1 MKLKVLFSTLFIIGS
16 LGWYMAFSKP
26 LTLDHLSSS
35 MTYNY
40 VRSVVWYH
48 SRGKIKE
55 LESIL
60 MNDDL
65 SDQMAIKLKINNM
78 LQHRTSVYLREFN
91 TLDAPISKVGDRYE
105 ELFEFDNFL
114 EETYAV
120 VFSNRETHSKLSLIT
135 DIMESYQSKANDQ
148 LLELMNNTNT
158 K

>member
-1 MKLKVLFSTLFIIGS
+1 MKLKVLFSTLFITGL
-16 LGWYMAFSKP
+16 LGWYMAFSRP
-26 LTLDHLSSS
+26 LALDHLSSS

-65 SDQMAIKLKINNM
+65 SDKMAIKLKINNM

-91 TLDAPISKVGDRYE
+91 ALDAPIPKVGDHYE

-114 EETYAV
+114 EEIYGV
-120 VFSNRETHSKLSLIT
+120 VFSKREIHSKLSLIT

-148 LLELMNNTNT
+148 LLDLMKNTNI

>member
-91 TLDAPISKVGDRYE
+91 TLDAPIWGFAPISAKSPKLALRPLVTRDSE
-105 ELFEFDNFL
+105 E
-114 EETYAV
+114 
-120 VFSNRETHSKLSLIT
+120 
-135 DIMESYQSKANDQ
+135 
-148 LLELMNNTNT
+148 
-158 K
+158 

>member
-114 EETYAV
+114 EEIYAV
-120 VFSNRETHSKLSLIT
+120 VFSNRETHS
-135 DIMESYQSKANDQ
+135 
-148 LLELMNNTNT
+148 
-158 K
+158 